1 MPEIS
6 PEQKIDALIDALTAD
21 DGTLSE
27 EGKIKAAALRRKW
40 EDFRDIVHA
49 GELKVL
55 MVIEQQKV
63 YKADRDEAE
72 DDDEGKGTS
81 RR

>member
-6 PEQKIDALIDALTAD
+6 PERKIDQIIDTLTED
-21 DGTLSE
+21 DGTRTEQDKLN
-27 EGKIKAAALRRKW
+27 AAALRSKW
-40 EDFRDIVHA
+40 EDLKEIVHD

-63 YKADRDEAE
+63 YAADRAEAE

>member
-1 MPEIS
+1 MPEI
-6 PEQKIDALIDALTAD
+6 PIEQKIDALINALATD

-27 EGKIKAAALRRKW
+27 QGKTNAVALRSKW
-40 EDFRDIVHA
+40 ESFKDMVHD

-63 YKADRDEAE
+63 YAADRAEADNDVE
-72 DDDEGKGTS
+72 GTS

>member
-6 PEQKIDALIDALTAD
+6 PEQKIDQLIDTLTKD

-27 EGKIKAAALRRKW
+27 QGKINAERLRSKW
-40 EDFRDIVHA
+40 ESFKDMVHD

-63 YKADRDEAE
+63 YAADRAEAE
-72 DDDEGKGTS
+72 DD
-81 RR
+81 